1 MRKVILS
8 LLLLLLVGGI
18 GLMVFLWMNNPKL
31 PYLDEVEN
39 FTLEEV
45 HGSTYQLENGKVKL
59 ISFFYTNCPD
69 ICPLT
74 MMDFK
79 LLQERLKQE
88 GIFGKEVE
96 LIAISIDPKHD
107 QPQVIRDYASSFS
120 ADKEGWKWLR
130 GSNDVT
136 KEIAINLQMQ
146 YEKLEGDF
154 YSHST
159 SMYLL
164 DKDNNVRALYDMAYS
179 KKPIEKDVIIE
190 DILYLTN

>member
-1 MRKVILS
+1 MRKIILS
-8 LLLLLLVGGI
+8 ILLLLLVGGI
-18 GLMVFLWMNNPKL
+18 GLIVFLWMNNPKL
-31 PYLDEVEN
+31 PYLDEVED

-45 HGSTYQLENGKVKL
+45 HGSTYQLENNKVKL

-79 LLQERLKQE
+79 ILQERLKQE
-88 GIFGKEVE
+88 GVFGKEVE

-136 KEIAINLQMQ
+136 IEIASKLQMQ
-146 YEKLEGDF
+146 YQKLEGDF
-154 YSHST
+154 FSHST
-159 SMYLL
+159 TMYLL
-164 DKDNNVRALYDMAYS
+164 DKDNNVRALYDMAYTN
-179 KKPIEKDVIIE
+179 KPIEKDKIIE